1 MRDSNST
8 SFQTSSRPQKSG
20 RCFFV
25 AIAMMIGL
33 AGCSK
38 MADQPISFQPT
49 TSPPS
54 LSAAQN
60 QNINEI
66 LERQNEMRLAE
77 LEAAAAAE
85 AEEALA
91 AAAAGEAKIDEL
103 VDTQADLAIAQQD
116 EIINHAALRASSPA
130 DESTLTE
137 TPAEFGVAL
146 VGFETEVDPFEEGL
160 LGVAK
165 DSSEDNE
172 AVRLS
177 ASIDDLENVPQNITR
192 EESLFAGN
200 NLSLIH
206 I

>member
-1 MRDSNST
+1 
-8 SFQTSSRPQKSG
+8 
-20 RCFFV
+20 
-25 AIAMMIGL
+25 MMIGL

-116 EIINHAALRASSPA
+116 EIINHAALRASSP
-130 DESTLTE
+130 
-137 TPAEFGVAL
+137 P
-146 VGFETEVDPFEEGL
+146 
-160 LGVAK
+160 
-165 DSSEDNE
+165 
-172 AVRLS
+172 R
-177 ASIDDLENVPQNITR
+177 
-192 EESLFAGN
+192 
-200 NLSLIH
+200 
-206 I
+206 